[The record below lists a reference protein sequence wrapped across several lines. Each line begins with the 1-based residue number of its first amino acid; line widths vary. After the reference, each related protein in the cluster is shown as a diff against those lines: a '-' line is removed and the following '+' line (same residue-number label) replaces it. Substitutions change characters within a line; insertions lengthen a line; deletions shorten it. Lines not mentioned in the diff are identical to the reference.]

1 METGKLTND
10 AIARITPYDL
20 ARVSG
25 VTDQHFHAKLEEI
38 RSGAIPKRAF
48 IPRQNEYTRRI
59 QLYPKQRAFTL
70 LPFRDAMAHGAG
82 GTGKTQLL
90 IYEALKYIDLP
101 GYSVLV
107 LRRTFTQLNLANSV
121 LDRFQRLMHGAPYKW
136 NGKDMRAEFPR
147 GSRITFGYLETEAD
161 KFRYDSAEFQTII
174 IDEAVQFPQ
183 SALEFLYA
191 RLRRLKAH
199 RNHPLRFR
207 LATNPG
213 GLSHLYLRNR
223 FLETYDADRGHMPFY
238 LEDNPALDTEEYVR
252 SLAQLDS
259 VLYRQR
265 RFGDWYASRT
275 DVVMPREWVTLV
287 DTPFNT
293 PETQRVRF
301 WDLAATEP
309 KPGKDPDYTVGTLM
323 ARDGFGKFRIED
335 VRRVRANP
343 AKVEELVYNTAKADG
358 RNVYIRMEEEGG
370 ASGKSLVAH
379 YVRILAGWNVAGVR
393 PGGPKFA
400 RWGPLAG
407 QARAGNLSVVTGPWA
422 SDWLDEVTN
431 LTGTEGDAVHDDQ
444 FDSAAGAFQFFTNEM
459 APGRFGVS
467 RL

>member
-1 METGKLTND
+1 MAGDKLTND
-10 AIARITPYDL
+10 EIARITPYDL

-25 VTDQHFHAKLEEI
+25 VTEKHFHDKLEEI
-38 RSGAIPKRAF
+38 RAGKFSKKIFA
-48 IPRQNEYTRRI
+48 PRLNEYTRRI
-59 QLYPKQRAFTL
+59 PLYPKQKAFAL

-90 IYEALKYIDLP
+90 IYEALKYVDLP
-101 GYSVLV
+101 GYSVLC
-107 LRRTFTQLNLANSV
+107 LRRTFAQLQLANSM
-121 LDRFQRLMHGAPYKW
+121 LDRFQRLMRGAPFRW
-136 NGKDMRAEFPR
+136 NGKDMRAEFPN
-147 GSRITFGYLETEAD
+147 GSRVTFGYLETEQD
-161 KFRYDSAEFQTII
+161 KYRYDSAEFQTII
-174 IDEAVQFPQ
+174 VDEAVQFPQ
-183 SALEFLYA
+183 SSLEFLYA

-213 GLSHLYLRNR
+213 GISHLYLRNR
-223 FLETYDADRGHMPFY
+223 FLETYDPDRGHIPFY
-238 LEDNPALDTEEYVR
+238 LQDNPALDTEEYLK

-275 DVVMPREWVTLV
+275 DVVMSRDWIELV
-287 DTPFNT
+287 DAAFTGGVT
-293 PETQRVRF
+293 RVRF

-309 KPGKDPDYTVGTLM
+309 KKGKDPDWTVGTLM
-323 ARDGFGKFRIED
+323 ARDQFGKYRIED

-343 AKVEELVYNTAKADG
+343 ARVEELVYNTAKADG
-358 RNVYIRMEEEGG
+358 RNVYVRMEEEGG

-379 YVRILAGWNVAGVR
+379 YVRLLAGWNVAGVR

-407 QARAGNLSVVTGPWA
+407 QARAGNLTVVTGPWA
-422 SDWLDEVTN
+422 SDWLDECTN

-444 FDSAAGAFQFFTNEM
+444 MDSAAGAFQFFTGEM
-459 APGRFGVS
+459 APGRFGAA